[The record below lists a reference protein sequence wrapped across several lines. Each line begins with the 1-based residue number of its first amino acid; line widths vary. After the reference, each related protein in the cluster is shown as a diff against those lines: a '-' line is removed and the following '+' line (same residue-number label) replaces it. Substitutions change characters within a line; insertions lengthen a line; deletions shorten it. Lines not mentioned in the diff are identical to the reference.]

1 MRIFFYMMAALLIA
15 APSWADEARGYT
27 QGHGYE
33 YEDDH
38 DHDRARRALEK
49 GEILALSEIL
59 KKSEQNYAGHLIEAE
74 LDDEHGKLV
83 YKLVVLTANGRVLK
97 LYYDARSGDLLEL
110 KERSKDH

>member
-1 MRIFFYMMAALLIA
+1 MRIFFYMMSALLIA
-15 APSWADEARGYT
+15 APSWADGARGYT
-27 QGHGYE
+27 QGQGHE

-38 DHDRARRALEK
+38 DRARHALEQ
-49 GEILALSEIL
+49 GEILALSDIL
-59 KKSEQNYAGHLIEAE
+59 KKSEQNYAGQLIEAE

-110 KERSKDH
+110 KKRSKNH